1 MKNFSVPILIE
12 EKAGLERMREP
23 VRLGVPLPRGYL
35 HDSSHLRLKDSSG
48 DLLPLQVRPL
58 AFWPDGTIKWALLDF
73 FATVPEKSQSTSYV
87 VGGGRQD
94 RRLSDVMPGV
104 VLEDQKD
111 IFVVDTGSAVFTI
124 PRDRVAPFISV
135 MIGRTQIL
143 SDKGSEIQ
151 LRDIKGRTCSARM
164 DTFVPEERG
173 PLRCTLRANGR
184 FVRPSG
190 KLFANFVARVT
201 FFAGLSL
208 VHMEFTI
215 HNPRATLHPGGLW
228 DLGDHGSIFFRDLSL
243 ILHGAGTVQGVEWR
257 AEANKSIIT
266 TQKTNLLLH
275 QDSSGGA
282 NWKSTNHVNYADQPT
297 VSFRGYRVLEPGSHS
312 ENPIDDGL
320 RASPYLK
327 IKTTAGWLAGTVQ
340 HFWQNFPKALRV
352 QDGKLSIGLFPA
364 ESNNPFELQGGEQ
377 KRHTMLLDFG
387 LAENDTLIAQH
398 QAPLHVVIK
407 PDWVEKSETIPY
419 FVPQKD
425 DPNHRY
431 IAYINNVIEGPHSF
445 SEKREVAD
453 EYGWR
458 NFGDLYADHEAVD
471 QQGPGILVS
480 HYNNQ
485 YDFIYGAIVHFL
497 RTGDWRWRELFVQA
511 ARHTIDIDIY
521 HTDDDK
527 FAYNHGLFWHT
538 DHYRDAGTSTHRT
551 YSRKTLSA
559 LPSGDYGG
567 GPSNEHNYTSGL
579 LYYYYLTGDQEAR
592 NAVLG
597 LADWV
602 TAMDEGSRTILG
614 LIDEGPTGLASQT
627 TDAQYH
633 RPGRGAGNSINALLD
648 AYQLTN
654 NRGYL
659 AKAEQLIQRCI
670 HPEDDIDSLSLDEP
684 EYRWSYLVFLQV
696 LGKYLD
702 LKVELGETDFYFF
715 YGRDSV
721 LHYADWMVENEVPY
735 KEVLDKV
742 EIPTETWPAHDIRKN
757 CVFHLAYKYCQ
768 PAKREKYSE
777 KALFFFDHCLADLL
791 SFKTAYLTRPLV
803 ILAVN
808 GFFHSYF
815 QKNGHCSVIN
825 QQHQYD
831 FGQPMFF
838 VPQKKR
844 LKTRVRGKLQEAHRL
859 TKRFITV
866 ILFKSFGKIEWKR

>member
-1 MKNFSVPILIE
+1 LKNFSVPILIE

-73 FATVPEKSQSTSYV
+73 FATVTEKSQITYFV
-87 VGGGRQD
+87 VGESGQNPPP
-94 RRLSDVMPGV
+94 SDVVGGV

-111 IFVVDTGSAVFTI
+111 TYRVDTKSAVFTI
-124 PRDRVAPFISV
+124 PRQKLAPFTSV
-135 MIGRTQIL
+135 VINRTQIL
-143 SDKGSEIQ
+143 SHKGSEIQ
-151 LRDIKGRTCSARM
+151 LADKKGRKCLPQI
-164 DTFVPEERG
+164 DTFVPEELG

-184 FVRPSG
+184 FVLPSG
-190 KLFANFVARVT
+190 KPFANFTARIT
-201 FFAGLSL
+201 FFANLSF
-208 VHMEFTI
+208 VQMEFAI
-215 HNPRATLHPGGLW
+215 HNPKAALHPGGLW
-228 DLGDHGSIFFRDLSL
+228 DLGDLGSIFFRDLSL

-282 NWKSTNHVNYADQPT
+282 NWESTNHVNYANQPT

-340 HFWQNFPKALRV
+340 YFWQNFPKALRV

-387 LAENDTLIAQH
+387 LAENDTLIAQY

-419 FVPQKD
+419 FVPQKH
-425 DPNHRY
+425 DPNDRY

-458 NFGDLYADHEAVD
+458 NFGDSYADHEAVNH
-471 QQGPGILVS
+471 QGSGIFVS

-485 YDFIYGAIVHFL
+485 YDLIYGAIVHFL

-521 HTDDDK
+521 HTDKDK
-527 FAYNHGLFWHT
+527 PAYNHGMFWHT
-538 DHYRDAGTSTHRT
+538 DHYRDAGTCTHRV
-551 YSRKTLSA
+551 YSRKTLPA
-559 LPSGDYGG
+559 LPSGKYGG
-567 GPSNEHNYTSGL
+567 GPSNEHNYSSGL
-579 LYYYYLTGDQEAR
+579 LYYYYLTGDQEAY
-592 NAVLG
+592 NGVLG
-597 LADWV
+597 LGEWV
-602 TAMDEGSRTILG
+602 ISMDDGSRTILG
-614 LIDEGPTGLASQT
+614 FIDEGPTGLASQT
-627 TDAQYH
+627 ASVEYH
-633 RPGRGAGNSINALLD
+633 GPGRGAGNSINVLLD
-648 AYQLTN
+648 AYHLTN
-654 NRGYL
+654 KREYI

-670 HPEDDIDSLSLDEP
+670 HPDDDIAGLHLDEP

-702 LKVELGETDFYFF
+702 LKVELGETDFYFL
-715 YGRDSV
+715 YGRDS
-721 LHYADWMVENEVPY
+721 LIHYADWMAEKEVPY
-735 KEVLDKV
+735 KEVLDRVK
-742 EIPTETWPAHDIRKN
+742 IPTETWPATDIRKN

-777 KALFFFDHCLADLL
+777 KALFFFDHCLAELL
-791 SFKTAYLTRPLV
+791 SFETAYLTRPLV

-808 GFFHSYF
+808 GFIHSYF
-815 QKNGHCSVIN
+815 QKNGNCCVSH
-825 QQHQYD
+825 QQHHYN
-831 FGQPMFF
+831 FGKPMLF
-838 VPQKKR
+838 VPQRMRFKAEIIR
-844 LKTRVRGKLQEAHRL
+844 KLQEARRL
-859 TKRFITV
+859 TKRFMV
-866 ILFKSFGKIEWKR
+866 AKLLEVSGKIGRKK